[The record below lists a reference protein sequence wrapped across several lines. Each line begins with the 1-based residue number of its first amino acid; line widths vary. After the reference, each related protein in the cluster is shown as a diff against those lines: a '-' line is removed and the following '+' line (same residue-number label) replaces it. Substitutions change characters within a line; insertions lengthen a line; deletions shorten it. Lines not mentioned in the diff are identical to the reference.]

1 MSRTRVDA
9 AVEELLR
16 RIVGGTYPTGAAL
29 PGEAS
34 LASDLSVS
42 RLTAR
47 EATKVLATRGV
58 LSARQGSGTYVNDPA
73 SWQDLGSLA
82 ALARRDGSERE
93 VGLALLEVRRM
104 IEVGSAGLA
113 AARITADRLDAME
126 AAIAELRRADADD
139 DVDAAVGADLAF
151 HDHIVRAASNPFIGV
166 TFAPLRDELVV
177 ARPQRGAGPR
187 RGPARAHPDGAAPRI
202 PGRRRGRHAR
212 PHGPDQ
218 QRPAPVRRLTRP
230 GPPQDGPA
238 VVGRRR

>member
-1 MSRTRVDA
+1 MSPTRVDA

-104 IEVGSAGLA
+104 IEVGSA
-113 AARITADRLDAME
+113 ME

-151 HDHIVRAASNPFIGV
+151 HDHIIRAASNPFIGV

-177 ARPQRGAGPR
+177 ARRVTSAHHEV
-187 RGPARAHPDGAAPRI
+187 RAH
-202 PGRRRGRHAR
+202 
-212 PHGPDQ
+212 
-218 QRPAPVRRLTRP
+218 
-230 GPPQDGPA
+230 A
-238 VVGRRR
+238 VVQHERILTALRLGSPDAAEAAMRAHMDQTSNDLLQYAA

>member
-1 MSRTRVDA
+1 MSPTRVDA

-93 VGLALLEVRRM
+93 VGLALL
-104 IEVGSAGLA
+104 
-113 AARITADRLDAME
+113 DAME

-151 HDHIVRAASNPFIGV
+151 HDHIIRAASNPFIGV

-177 ARPQRGAGPR
+177 ARRVTSAHHEV
-187 RGPARAHPDGAAPRI
+187 RAH
-202 PGRRRGRHAR
+202 
-212 PHGPDQ
+212 
-218 QRPAPVRRLTRP
+218 
-230 GPPQDGPA
+230 A
-238 VVGRRR
+238 VVQHERILTALRLGSPDAAEAAMRAHMDQTSNDLLQYAA

>member
-9 AVEELLR
+9 AVEELLC

-151 HDHIVRAASNPFIGV
+151 HDHIIRAASNPFIGV

-177 ARPQRGAGPR
+177 ARRVTSAHHEV
-187 RGPARAHPDGAAPRI
+187 RAH
-202 PGRRRGRHAR
+202 
-212 PHGPDQ
+212 
-218 QRPAPVRRLTRP
+218 
-230 GPPQDGPA
+230 A
-238 VVGRRR
+238 VVQHERILTALRLGSPDAAEAAMRAHMDQTSNDLLQYAA